1 MFWKK
6 RASLVPPPPAEP
18 QPERRF
24 TDGLRTPA
32 TVIARGIRL
41 TGELQG
47 NDSVEIGG
55 EVDGQIAI
63 KGLCHVRQTGT
74 VKGRISAS
82 YLIVEGR
89 VEGKLSARRRAELRG
104 TAHVEAEVHAEGVA
118 IAEGCFFDG
127 RIHMQGS
134 RGSVQ
139 QSFQEKRVPRP
150 PEE

>member
-47 NDSVEIGG
+47 NV
-55 EVDGQIAI
+55 
-63 KGLCHVRQTGT
+63 
-74 VKGRISAS
+74 
-82 YLIVEGR
+82 
-89 VEGKLSARRRAELRG
+89 SARRRAELRG

-139 QSFQEKRVPRP
+139 QSFQEKRVPRL

>member
-6 RASLVPPPPAEP
+6 RAPVPPLPAPEP

-24 TDGLRTPA
+24 TDRLRTPA

-41 TGELQG
+41 TGELHGQ
-47 NDSVEIGG
+47 DSVEIGG
-55 EVDGQIAI
+55 EVEGNIAI
-63 KGLCHVRQTGT
+63 KGLCHMSPS
-74 VKGRISAS
+74 GRLRGRVSAT

-89 VEGKLSARRRAELRG
+89 VEGKMSARHHAELRA
-104 TAHVEAEVHAEGVA
+104 TAHVEADVHAAGVA

-134 RGSVQ
+134 PGEVQ
-139 QSFQEKRVPRP
+139 QSFQEKRSARL
-150 PEE
+150 PE

>member
-1 MFWKK
+1 MKP
-6 RASLVPPPPAEP
+6 REPAA
-18 QPERRF
+18 
-24 TDGLRTPA
+24 L
-32 TVIARGIRL
+32 
-41 TGELQG
+41 
-47 NDSVEIGG
+47 
-55 EVDGQIAI
+55 
-63 KGLCHVRQTGT
+63 
-74 VKGRISAS
+74 KGRISAS

-89 VEGKLSARRRAELRG
+89 VEGKLSARRRAELRA

-139 QSFQEKRVPRP
+139 QSFQEKRVPRL

>member
-24 TDGLRTPA
+24 TDRLSTPA
-32 TVIARGIRL
+32 TVIARGIRF
-41 TGELQG
+41 TGELSG
-47 NDSVEIGG
+47 HDSVEIGG
-55 EVDGQIAI
+55 EVDGKIAI
-63 KGLCHVRQTGT
+63 KGFCHLRPTGT
-74 VKGRISAS
+74 VKGRIDAS

-89 VEGKLSARRRAELRG
+89 VEGELSARRRAELRA
-104 TAHVEAEVHAEGVA
+104 TAHVEADVHAEGVA

-139 QSFQEKRVPRP
+139 QSFQEKRVLGT